1 MKMDGNSRPSIGQKK
16 DDDALFLSVLYLP
29 IVSLFQKNTAE
40 NGLRYSR
47 LLLNYTTQ
55 LHHGYQLAF
64 LGINAPKTV

>member
-29 IVSLFQKNTAE
+29 IVSLFQKNTAK

-55 LHHGYQLAF
+55 LHHYTTTPWLSARVPG
-64 LGINAPKTV
+64 N